1 MDYNLSIDE
10 DETYIADGFLVHNCR
25 SSTVP
30 IIDKRYRIDV
40 STATR
45 ASNMNGKPGQ
55 VSAKETYYSLL
66 KKQPRDYVL
75 DTLGKTRGKLFLDG
89 GLSASEFANL
99 TTDQKF
105 RPLNIEQLRRKD
117 PQLFIDVGL

>member
-1 MDYNLSIDE
+1 
-10 DETYIADGFLVHNCR
+10 
-25 SSTVP
+25 
-30 IIDKRYRIDV
+30 
-40 STATR
+40 
-45 ASNMNGKPGQ
+45 MNGKAGQ

-99 TTDQKF
+99 TTNQKF
-105 RPLNIEQLRRKD
+105 RPLTNKELRAKD
-117 PQLFIDVGL
+117 PQLFVDAGL